1 MTQRTKIALLILLVA
16 VVLMGWYALSL
27 KRRAEQLPV
36 RAADTR
42 PIAPPPSGKSAA
54 VTLYLADDNDGMLH
68 RRSANIALPQE
79 PTERAREVVR
89 AVISAYLEKGSKHPL
104 ATGADVDA
112 VFLVKPNI
120 AVVDTNAEFAEGH
133 RSGIMVEQLT
143 VASIARSLA
152 ENVPNVGRVK
162 ILVQGKERETLAGH
176 ADLTTFYDLAA
187 ESWPVAP

>member
-1 MTQRTKIALLILLVA
+1 MTRRTKIALLILVA
-16 VVLMGWYALSL
+16 TVAIMGYYALRL

-42 PIAPPPSGKSAA
+42 AVEPPVSGTAEP

-68 RRSANIALPQE
+68 KQVTSIALPDD
-79 PTERAREVVR
+79 PAERARRILR
-89 AVISAYLEKGSKHPL
+89 ALVSAYLEKNSNHPL

-112 VFLVKPNI
+112 VFLVRPNI
-120 AVVDTNAEFAEGH
+120 AVVDTNAEFADGH
-133 RSGIMVEQLT
+133 RSGILVEQLT
-143 VASIARSLA
+143 VASVALTLA
-152 ENVPNVGRVK
+152 ANLQGIGRVK

-176 ADLTTFYDLAA
+176 ADLTSFYDLSG

>member
-1 MTQRTKIALLILLVA
+1 MTPRTKIALLILVVA
-16 VVLMGWYALSL
+16 VALMGWYALTL

-36 RAADTR
+36 RASDTR
-42 PIAPPPSGKSAA
+42 PIAPPSTGKSVQ
-54 VTLYLADDNDGMLH
+54 VTLYLADDSDGMLH
-68 RRSANIALPQE
+68 KRNVDIALPQE
-79 PTERAREVVR
+79 PTDRAREVVR

-120 AVVDTNAEFAEGH
+120 AVVDTNAEFADGH

-162 ILVQGKERETLAGH
+162 ILVEGKERETLAGH
-176 ADLTTFYDLAA
+176 ADLTSFYDLAA
-187 ESWPVAP
+187 ENWPVAP

>member
-1 MTQRTKIALLILLVA
+1 VTRRTKIALLVLFVT
-16 VVLMGWYALSL
+16 VVLMGWYALRL

-36 RAADTR
+36 RASDTR
-42 PIAPPPSGKSAA
+42 PIAPPASGKAEQ
-54 VTLYLADDNDGMLH
+54 VTLYLADDSDGMLH
-68 RRSANIALPQE
+68 KQMVNVALPE
-79 PTERAREVVR
+79 DPTERARQVVR

-120 AVVDTNAEFAEGH
+120 AVVDTNTEFADGH
-133 RSGIMVEQLT
+133 RSGILVEQLT
-143 VASIARSLA
+143 VASIAQSLA
-152 ENVPNVGRVK
+152 ANVPSVGRVK

-176 ADLTTFYDLAA
+176 ADLTSFYELSA